1 VAQVVLLLSF
11 TAFASS
17 SVGADAITGTS
28 SGVPS
33 SGGAVTASGGGVEG
47 DSPMATSFTVAGTTI
62 FDPGGTA
69 LLVVSPSQ
77 SIDLFEPREK
87 LRGGS
92 LLSSGVLASLGSGV
106 SSSSLNNASL
116 GPSRDYLSGTTSSGG
131 SGTGPASVAPEP
143 SVLLLLAFGLALAA
157 RRITRSDRQTPP
169 R

>member
-1 VAQVVLLLSF
+1 MAQVVLLLSF

-17 SVGADAITGTS
+17 SVDADAITGTS

-69 LLVVSPSQ
+69 LLVVLPSQ

-116 GPSRDYLSGTTSSGG
+116 GPSRDYLTGTTSGG
-131 SGTGPASVAPEP
+131 GTLGPASVVPEP
-143 SVLLLLAFGLALAA
+143 SLLLLMSVCFAFAA
-157 RRITRSDRQTPP
+157 RRVMRAHHEATRH
-169 R
+169 